1 MCFATHIKT
10 SNRVGENKF
19 LPHRAVRR
27 GPVYNSTRECETFS
41 VNSVLEGLLW

>member
-19 LPHRAVRR
+19 LPQQGTHDELIKKDGIYKEMYMLQAD
-27 GPVYNSTRECETFS
+27 YYK
-41 VNSVLEGLLW
+41 